1 MHFARYTCRGIWT
14 RKPILI
20 SSAMPSR
27 LEENNDNAIYV
38 MAFFTGIQEL
48 LASSTTA
55 RRSPLDKDQSFL
67 WCIIKATDAAL
78 AALERRQKGGLAEQV
93 FLSMRVLCVCL
104 RSFRE
109 GSIFCR
115 MWWKAL
121 NILHERYK

>member
-1 MHFARYTCRGIWT
+1 MHFARYTSRGIWT

-20 SSAMPSR
+20 SSAVPSR

-78 AALERRQKGGLAEQV
+78 TALERRQKGGLAEQV
-93 FLSMRVLCVCL
+93 FFVYASVVCL
-104 RSFRE
+104 CAFIQGGE
-109 GSIFCR
+109 HFLQEVVVGS
-115 MWWKAL
+115 KYTA
-121 NILHERYK
+121 